1 MLRILLGSTFAFG
14 ILLALPLASPA
25 GSAALA
31 FELKSTTVD
40 LPDGDRTFPP
50 GPGADLLNSNCLA
63 CHSAGMVLNQPAL
76 PRTAWAAEVNKMITT
91 YRAPVAAKDV
101 DAIVNYLAAL
111 RSSK

>member
-1 MLRILLGSTFAFG
+1 MSRTMIAAGMILSAVLCASVGRAAPAFD
-14 ILLALPLASPA
+14 
-25 GSAALA
+25 
-31 FELKSTTVD
+31 LKSTTVD

-50 GPGADLLNSNCLA
+50 GPGADVLNNNCLA

-76 PRTAWAAEVNKMITT
+76 PRAAWAAEVNKMITA
-91 YRAPVAAKDV
+91 YRAPVASKDV

>member
-50 GPGADLLNSNCLA
+50 GPGADRVSAQRRRQAIPMPRAEIFSSFVPRIA
-63 CHSAGMVLNQPAL
+63 CV
-76 PRTAWAAEVNKMITT
+76 
-91 YRAPVAAKDV
+91 
-101 DAIVNYLAAL
+101 
-111 RSSK
+111 